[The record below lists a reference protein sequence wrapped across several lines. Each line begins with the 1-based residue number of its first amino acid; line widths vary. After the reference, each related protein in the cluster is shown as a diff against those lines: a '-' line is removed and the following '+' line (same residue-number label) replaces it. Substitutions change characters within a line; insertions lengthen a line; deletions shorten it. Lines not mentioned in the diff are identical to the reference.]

1 MRTNEQYLAPK
12 SEEVSVELRGILNA
26 SEPERDFS
34 GEVMDFTRDQG
45 EW

>member
-1 MRTNEQYLAPK
+1 MKQTVFYETPK
-12 SEEVSVELRGILNA
+12 AEVISVELRSILNA

-34 GEVMDFTRDQG
+34 GEVMDFYSLEG